1 MLVEQAGDHVGIV
14 VAPQQLRAQRLNV
27 LLNALEH
34 WAQAEFWV
42 VQKAQQKLHLAVA
55 RAAAQT
61 SKTRV
66 RAIGPQYHGFNGIG
80 KGQLPIVVGV
90 DPNLDRSPL
99 AVFEKH
105 VAQRADLLAVE
116 RAKAI
121 DHVHSPHVRMH
132 QHLQRALNLGLRYG
146 GNGH

>member
-14 VAPQQLRAQRLNV
+14 IAPQQLRAQRLHV

-34 WAQAEFWV
+34 WAQAEFRV
-42 VQKAQQKLHLAVA
+42 VQKAQQKLHLAIA

-61 SKTRV
+61 GKTRV
-66 RAIGPQYHGFNGIG
+66 RAIGSQYHGFDGIG

-90 DPNLDRSPL
+90 DSDLNRGVL

-105 VAQRADLLAVE
+105 VAQRVDLLAVE

-121 DHVHSPHVRMH
+121 DHVHSPHI
-132 QHLQRALNLGLRYG
+132 
-146 GNGH
+146 